1 MPASI
6 DESLAAFETPA
17 VLVARL
23 SAEKAKAIT
32 KEKIQAYCSNQGIQ
46 WPEGILVLGADT
58 VIDLDQRILGK
69 PQDENDAV
77 QMLTSLSN
85 KTHKVVTGVSV
96 CQFGAA
102 VETITVVTE
111 VQFGA
116 VSKTA
121 ARAYWRTGEPSDK
134 AGGYAIQGIGA
145 QFISHLVGSYSNVVG
160 LPLFET
166 VQLLEKQGLRDHV

>member
-1 MPASI
+1 
-6 DESLAAFETPA
+6 
-17 VLVARL
+17 
-23 SAEKAKAIT
+23 
-32 KEKIQAYCSNQGIQ
+32 
-46 WPEGILVLGADT
+46 
-58 VIDLDQRILGK
+58 
-69 PQDENDAV
+69 
-77 QMLTSLSN
+77 
-85 KTHKVVTGVSV
+85 
-96 CQFGAA
+96 

-134 AGGYAIQGIGA
+134 AGGYAMQGIGA